1 MCSLF
6 FFPLFQKNICGL
18 DTHTRRAGPDVAPLG
33 GGQALPRAPRGA
45 RRGEGRATHRRALRV
60 DTPRPPRQR
69 AGRQETRLGDRGRD
83 GLDAP
88 RPFIRARRGRA
99 ATRGPRAA
107 GAPAGGVQG
116 SRGRPRSAEP
126 VQRVRRERADQ
137 DRYRGFTARERRARA
152 VGTRGGG
159 GIREVPRAL
168 AAAEGD
174 ARRGGADPPPRGSR
188 ATDAS
193 SRRRD
198 PRAGII
204 PPRDDAA
211 ADRGVTVSTTR
222 VIPLQ
227 SSPTRAGREPRGLLL
242 QATSPEG
249 EGQTRGQ
256 GRGHREQELGRRS
269 RAGRPTARG
278 GGPGLVVGRG
288 ERRERG
294 GGDRRDGSN
303 SGNGRFVHLPGW

>member
-1 MCSLF
+1 MRGGRGRTEYRMGNTMELSRRSAGSFVGVRSRNVTSKGPRCSSSLSISAARCARFSFSRF
-6 FFPLFQKNICGL
+6 FKKNIFRAS
-18 DTHTRRAGPDVAPLG
+18 THTARRAGPDVAPLG

-88 RPFIRARRGRA
+88 RRFIRARRGRA

-116 SRGRPRSAEP
+116 PRGRPRSAEP

-188 ATDAS
+188 ATA
-193 SRRRD
+193 RLL
-198 PRAGII
+198 
-204 PPRDDAA
+204 PPS
-211 ADRGVTVSTTR
+211 GS
-222 VIPLQ
+222 
-227 SSPTRAGREPRGLLL
+227 
-242 QATSPEG
+242 
-249 EGQTRGQ
+249 Q
-256 GRGHREQELGRRS
+256 GRNHS
-269 RAGRPTARG
+269 A
-278 GGPGLVVGRG
+278 
-288 ERRERG
+288 ER
-294 GGDRRDGSN
+294 
-303 SGNGRFVHLPGW
+303 